1 MNLGYRW
8 DGPADAPV
16 LVLGP
21 ALGTTTAMWEPQ
33 LPALA
38 PYRVLRYDHLGH
50 GRSAVPAGPYRIEQL
65 GREVLA
71 LLDGLGLDRAAYC
84 GLSLGAMVGMWLA
97 AHAPDRVTKL
107 VLVSAS
113 AYRPPAAMW
122 RERAAA
128 VRAEGVAIERDRLL
142 PVWFTGSFR
151 AARPA
156 AADRYAAEL
165 LATPAEGYAAC
176 CEAIGAMDLRPDLP
190 AITAPTLVVTGAD
203 DPASPPAHGR
213 AIAAAVPGARYV
225 TVPGAAHLASV
236 EQPAAVGTLL
246 TDHLERA

>member
-1 MNLGYRW
+1 M
-8 DGPADAPV
+8 
-16 LVLGP
+16 
-21 ALGTTTAMWEPQ
+21 
-33 LPALA
+33 
-38 PYRVLRYDHLGH
+38 
-50 GRSAVPAGPYRIEQL
+50 
-65 GREVLA
+65 
-71 LLDGLGLDRAAYC
+71 
-84 GLSLGAMVGMWLA
+84 
-97 AHAPDRVTKL
+97 
-107 VLVSAS
+107 
-113 AYRPPAAMW
+113 
-122 RERAAA
+122 
-128 VRAEGVAIERDRLL
+128 AIERERLL
-142 PVWFTGSFR
+142 PVWFTDAYR
-151 AARPA
+151 AAHPA
-156 AADRYAAEL
+156 AVDRYAAEL